1 MSCLSLVDRL
11 SVGVIV
17 HTLSLLPAR
26 LIQVKNDVI
35 FYVHPRATKRA
46 AVMRCVIVSV
56 TECVS
61 A

>member
-26 LIQVKNDVI
+26 LIQVKNSSSYSACTRVRRSA
-35 FYVHPRATKRA
+35 PR
-46 AVMRCVIVSV
+46 
-56 TECVS
+56 
-61 A
+61 